1 MSPAPQPI
9 PSAGQLVSILK
20 RYPSRWLVPAAAV
33 TIVATL
39 YALLRPATW
48 EASQAL
54 IVRNEAAHSEQGPG
68 KFNHTDQMKTVQE
81 TILELVKS
89 RQVLA
94 DALGEAGPPA
104 HRKQDGEAWPTA
116 RDVVKARKTVEL
128 SPPNGAEFGKTEVF
142 YLKVE
147 DHDRDRAVALTTAI
161 FDGLRARFQ
170 QLLDDRAASMIR
182 ELQKAVD
189 LAAVDLDEST
199 GKLAE
204 LEGSVGSDLAELR
217 ILHES
222 PAGNSDLR
230 QKVVELDNELRQA
243 RTDRRAKAELLSL
256 LRSARSDPSR
266 PPALP
271 NRLLESHA
279 SLRQLIDGLSA
290 ARLVTC
296 DMLGRMSPEHPL
308 VRAALAEEDQIVRKV
323 NDEWVRTTEIAETEL
338 RLADQRVESLEGQLA
353 DVRARFDR
361 LAGLRADY
369 ANLVA
374 QTQSR
379 TFLLETAERTL
390 ADARASQAAARA
402 ASLIDCIDQPDAGI
416 YPVGLRRSM
425 IILFGLIGGLLL
437 GTGVLFLTV
446 PTPQPAEAE
455 AQETPLP
462 QAPPRS
468 SNGKSARPAPLAHP
482 FRIPTDLVPQPG
494 HSLTFAQALARTT
507 YASGV

>member
-1 MSPAPQPI
+1 
-9 PSAGQLVSILK
+9 LK
-20 RYPSRWLVPAAAV
+20 RYPRRWLVPAVAVILAATV
-33 TIVATL
+33 
-39 YALLRPATW
+39 YALVRPPTW

-68 KFNHTDQMKTVQE
+68 KFKHSDQMKTLQE

-94 DALGEAGPPA
+94 DALRKVGPPA
-104 HRKQDGEAWPTA
+104 GRKQDGEAWPTA
-116 RDVVKARKTVEL
+116 REIVKARKTVEL

-142 YLKVE
+142 YLNVK

-182 ELQKAVD
+182 ELEKAVD
-189 LAAVDLDEST
+189 LAGADLDEST
-199 GKLAE
+199 GKLGE
-204 LEGSVGSDLAELR
+204 LERSVGSDLAELR
-217 ILHES
+217 ILHQS

-230 QKVVELDNELRQA
+230 QKVVELDNELREA

-256 LRSARSDPSR
+256 LRSGRSDPSR

-279 SLRQLIDGLSA
+279 SLRQLIDGLSE

-296 DMLGRMSPEHPL
+296 DMLGKMSPEHPL
-308 VRAALAEEDQIVRKV
+308 VQAAKAAEGEIVRKV
-323 NDEWVRTTEIAETEL
+323 NVEWDRTMQIAETEL

-353 DVRARFDR
+353 DLRARFDR

-379 TFLLETAERTL
+379 TSLLETAERTL

-402 ASLIDCIDQPDAGI
+402 ASLIDSIDQPDAGI
-416 YPVGLRRSM
+416 YPVSMRRSM
-425 IILFGLIGGLLL
+425 IILLGLVGGLLF
-437 GTGVLFLTV
+437 GAGVLFLTV
-446 PTPQPAEAE
+446 QPPQPAEA
-455 AQETPLP
+455 QE
-462 QAPPRS
+462 APPRQAAPKP
-468 SNGKSARPAPLAHP
+468 SNGKSYRPAPLPQPLSVPA
-482 FRIPTDLVPQPG
+482 DLVPRPG
-494 HSLTFAQALARTT
+494 RGLSFTEALARTA
-507 YASGV
+507 YGSGV

>member
-9 PSAGQLVSILK
+9 LIPGQLVSILK
-20 RYPSRWLVPAAAV
+20 RYPKRWLVPAVAV
-33 TIVATL
+33 TVVATV
-39 YALLRPATW
+39 YALVRPATW

-68 KFNHTDQMKTVQE
+68 KFNGAEEMKTVQD

-94 DALGEAGPPA
+94 DALGEVGPPA
-104 HRKQDGEAWPTA
+104 ARTHRGEAWPSA
-116 RDVVKARKTVEL
+116 RDIDKARKVVEL

-147 DHDRDRAVALTTAI
+147 EHDRDRAVALTTAI

-170 QLLDDRAASMIR
+170 QLLDDRAASVIR
-182 ELQKAVD
+182 ELEKAVD
-189 LAAVDLDEST
+189 LAAADLDQST
-199 GKLAE
+199 GKLSE
-204 LEGSVGSDLAELR
+204 LEQSVGSDLAELR

-222 PAGNSDLR
+222 PAGSSDLR
-230 QKVVELDNELRQA
+230 QKVVELDTELRKA
-243 RTDRRAKAELLSL
+243 RTDRRAQAELLSL
-256 LRSARSDPSR
+256 LRSGHSDPSR
-266 PPALP
+266 APALP

-296 DMLGRMSPEHPL
+296 DKLGRMSPQHPL
-308 VRAALAEEDQIVRKV
+308 VRAAVAEENEIVRKV
-323 NDEWVRTTEIAETEL
+323 NAEWDRTVQIAETEL
-338 RLADQRVESLEGQLA
+338 RLADQRVESLEDQLA
-353 DVRARFDR
+353 DLRSRFGR

-390 ADARASQAAARA
+390 ADGRASQAAARA

-416 YPVGLRRSM
+416 YPVGMRRSM
-425 IILFGLIGGLLL
+425 IVLFGLAGGLFL
-437 GTGVLFLTV
+437 GAGVLFLTV
-446 PTPQPAEAE
+446 PTPQPAEA
-455 AQETPLP
+455 QQT
-462 QAPPRS
+462 PPRQVPPQS
-468 SNGKSARPAPLAHP
+468 LNGKSDRPAQPFSVPL
-482 FRIPTDLVPQPG
+482 DLVSQPG
-494 HSLTFAQALARTT
+494 RCLTFTQALARTA
-507 YASGV
+507 YGSGV

>member
-1 MSPAPQPI
+1 MSPAPPPI
-9 PSAGQLVSILK
+9 PSPGQLASILK
-20 RYPSRWLVPAAAV
+20 RYPRRWLVPAVAIALVTTVYAV
-33 TIVATL
+33 V
-39 YALLRPATW
+39 RPPTW

-68 KFNHTDQMKTVQE
+68 KFQHSDQMKTVQE

-94 DALGEAGPPA
+94 DALREVGPPA
-104 HRKQDGEAWPTA
+104 HRKPNGEAWPTA
-116 RDVVKARKTVEL
+116 RDVLETRKNVEL
-128 SPPNGAEFGKTEVF
+128 SPPNGAEFGRTEVF

-147 DHDRDRAVALTTAI
+147 GRDRDRAVALTTAI

-182 ELQKAVD
+182 ELEKSVD
-189 LAAVDLDEST
+189 LAAAGLDEST
-199 GKLAE
+199 AKLAE
-204 LEGSVGSDLAELR
+204 LEGSVSADLAELR

-230 QKVVELDNELRQA
+230 QNVVELENELRQA

-256 LRSARSDPSR
+256 LRSARGDLSR

-279 SLRQLIDGLSA
+279 SLRQLTDGLSA

-296 DMLGRMSPEHPL
+296 DMLGRMSEQHPL
-308 VRAALAEEDQIVRKV
+308 VQAAMAEEGQIVRKV
-323 NDEWVRTTEIAETEL
+323 NQEWDRTVAIAETEL
-338 RLADQRVESLEGQLA
+338 RLADQRVESLDGQLA
-353 DVRARFDR
+353 DLRARFDR

-374 QTQSR
+374 QAQSR

-402 ASLIDCIDQPDAGI
+402 ASLIDCIDQPDAGL

-425 IILFGLIGGLLL
+425 IILFGLVGGLLL
-437 GTGVLFLTV
+437 GAGVLFLTV

-455 AQETPLP
+455 AQQPSP
-462 QAPPRS
+462 HS
-468 SNGKSARPAPLAHP
+468 SNGTSARPAPLAQP
-482 FRIPTDLVPQPG
+482 FSVPVDLVPPPG
-494 HSLTFAQALARTT
+494 RGLTFTQALQRT
-507 YASGV
+507 ACGSGV